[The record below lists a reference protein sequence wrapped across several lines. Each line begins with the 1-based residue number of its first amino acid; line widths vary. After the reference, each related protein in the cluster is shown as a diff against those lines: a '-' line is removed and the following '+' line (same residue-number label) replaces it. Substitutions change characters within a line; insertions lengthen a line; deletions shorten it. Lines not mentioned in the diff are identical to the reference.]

1 MAAPRFARQTTIV
14 NHLTLIRTR
23 WLVALCLLLSGLA
36 SCGSYEDKRIRELL
50 NEKGFGA
57 RAYGDATRENYVGGR
72 DRVQFLLEPDAL
84 VQPGAER
91 LGELA
96 VAQPVAIDGTI
107 FVPFVGPVVALG
119 LTEAELGA
127 LVRQQL
133 RAVLKFDVPVQ
144 ARIIDSGK
152 VFYAF
157 GEVLGKGRLLLE
169 PDMTLVDA
177 VLGVTRWTNL
187 ANLGR
192 VFLIRPDAEHPLV
205 VDVNFREILT
215 TGNTAPNILLR
226 ERDFIYIPPTFLG
239 LLARLLERMF
249 EPVGLAVRTLTG
261 AAQAQASYQI
271 LTGQLDGT
279 NAFFFRF

>member
-1 MAAPRFARQTTIV
+1 M
-14 NHLTLIRTR
+14 TR
-23 WLVALCLLLSGLA
+23 LKPWATALCLLLCALA
-36 SCGSYEDKRIRELL
+36 SCGTYEDKRIRELL

-57 RAYGDATRENYVGGR
+57 RAQGDATRENYVGGR
-72 DRVQFLLEPDAL
+72 DRVQFLLEPDTL
-84 VQPGAER
+84 LQPGAER
-91 LGELA
+91 LGELTIP
-96 VAQPVAIDGTI
+96 QPVAIDGTI

-127 LVRQQL
+127 VIRQQL

-152 VFYAF
+152 IFYAF
-157 GEVLGKGRLLLE
+157 GEVLAKGRLPLE
-169 PDMTLVDA
+169 PDMTLIDA
-177 VLGVTRWTNL
+177 VVGVTRWTNL

-192 VFLIRPDAEHPLV
+192 VYLIRPDAEHPLV
-205 VDVNFREILT
+205 VDVNLREMITSGLMQS
-215 TGNTAPNILLR
+215 NIQLR
-226 ERDFIYIPPTFLG
+226 ERDFVYIPPTFLG

-271 LTGQLDGT
+271 LTGQLDGA